1 MTPIGQALSRA
12 DQLGRAAGIE
22 AAKNGRPEA
31 PALTSRNEGE
41 MVQDAAWDYDDIS
54 DAEVER
60 LYAAWTGA
68 AEGAF
73 ERARHILARLWA
85 AADPGDYLTFDDDDA
100 AARAELAEV
109 VR

>member
-1 MTPIGQALSRA
+1 MTPIDHALSRA

-60 LYAAWTGA
+60 LYTAWTAA

-73 ERARHILARLWA
+73 RRARHILARLWVA
-85 AADPGDYLTFDDDDA
+85 DDPGDYLTFDDAYA
-100 AARAELAEV
+100 AARDS
-109 VR
+109 R